1 MKKKFIT
8 AYSIFVSIIFIFAVC
23 IFGYNL
29 FVEYSNGETRADS
42 RFEQLSVSIKQVSI
56 KKQVGSRDFYSQLEE
71 IIGSYD
77 DFAALQITYNN
88 EIIFAY
94 PQLNIEEINNTKFI
108 KNYTQSFLA
117 NDLPM
122 TVSGKLYTLRP
133 SAISKYARV
142 SFLIILLVTII
153 TILVIILLNVTE
165 KSYYSSQEESDED
178 NSESNIHTVNE
189 ILDTTQKTET
199 TPITQITPTAPI
211 VEEKYPIQKEA
222 EKNESTEKQNNDKV
236 IININLDSNAQANTE
251 AAYVKPAKSTK
262 ENAKL
267 PVEDVKPMAIEKEN
281 PKGLFSP
288 ETGLGWESY
297 FKTRLEN
304 ELNRAI
310 SSEIDLALFLIKI
323 PGLERNCAVIK
334 KICDYLITQF
344 QFKDLLFE
352 YKNDSIA
359 AIKLGTNT
367 DQALT
372 LAETINADINEL
384 LKDYPTKSFIGISN
398 RTIRMMSAE
407 RLLKEAD
414 EALAHAQEDEDSPI
428 IAFRADAIKYQK
440 FLETENNAC

>member
-8 AYSIFVSIIFIFAVC
+8 AYSIFVSIIFVFAIC

-29 FVEYSNGETRADS
+29 FIEYSNGETRADT
-42 RFEQLSVSIKQVSI
+42 RFEHLSISIKQLSM
-56 KKQVGSRDFYSQLEE
+56 KKQVGSRDFYSQMEE
-71 IIGSYD
+71 IIGSYE
-77 DFAALQITYNN
+77 DFAALKITFND
-88 EIIFAY
+88 EVLLAY
-94 PQLNIEEINNTKFI
+94 PQMNIEDINNTKFI
-108 KNYTQSFLA
+108 KVYNQSF
-117 NDLPM
+117 M
-122 TVSGKLYTLRP
+122 TNEGQIAITGKLFTLRP
-133 SAISKYARV
+133 SSIGKYARV
-142 SFLIILLVTII
+142 SFLIILVVTII
-153 TILVIILLNVTE
+153 TILVIIILNVTE
-165 KSYYSSQEESDED
+165 KTYYVEEADDLSDEED
-178 NSESNIHTVNE
+178 NSKENIHTVNE
-189 ILDTTQKTET
+189 ILS
-199 TPITQITPTAPI
+199 TPEKNEAVASIPL

-222 EKNESTEKQNNDKV
+222 EKTDVSEKVNNDKV
-236 IININLDSNAQANTE
+236 IININLDSNAQKNTE
-251 AAYVKPAKSTK
+251 DSYVKPSKSSK

-267 PVEDVKPMAIEKEN
+267 PVEDVKPMEIEKEN

-323 PGLERNCAVIK
+323 PGLERSCAVIK
-334 KICDYLITQF
+334 QICDYLITQF

-352 YKNDSIA
+352 YKDDSIA
-359 AIKLGTNT
+359 AIKIGTNT

-372 LAETINADINEL
+372 LAETINEDINEL
-384 LKDYPTKSFIGISN
+384 LKDYPTKSFIGIST

-414 EALAHAQEDEDSPI
+414 EALVHAQEDEDSPI

-440 FLETENNAC
+440 FLENENKD

>member
-1 MKKKFIT
+1 MKKTFIT

-29 FVEYSNGETRADS
+29 FVEYSNGDTRADT
-42 RFEQLSVSIKQVSI
+42 RFEHLSVSIKQLSM
-56 KKQVGSRDFYSQLEE
+56 KKQVGSREFYSQLDE
-71 IIGSYD
+71 IIGSYE
-77 DFAALQITYNN
+77 DFAALKISYNN
-88 EIIFAY
+88 ETIFAY
-94 PQLNIEEINNTKFI
+94 PQLNIEDINNTKFI
-108 KNYTQSFLA
+108 KNYTQSFTA
-117 NDLPM
+117 NDAPM
-122 TVSGKLYTLRP
+122 VITGKLYTLRP
-133 SAISKYARV
+133 SAIGKYARV
-142 SFLIILLVTII
+142 SFLIILVVTLI
-153 TILVIILLNVTE
+153 TILVIIILNATE
-165 KSYYSSQEESDED
+165 KTYYVEQDDDLSSDE
-178 NSESNIHTVNE
+178 NESESNIHTVNE
-189 ILDTTQKTET
+189 ILSTPKTNEAI
-199 TPITQITPTAPI
+199 PL
-211 VEEKYPIQKEA
+211 VEEEKYPIQKES
-222 EKNESTEKQNNDKV
+222 EKAESTEKQNNDKV
-236 IININLDSNAQANTE
+236 IININLDSNAQTNSE
-251 AAYVKPAKSTK
+251 SSYVKPASKTPK
-262 ENAKL
+262 DNAKL

-334 KICDYLITQF
+334 QISEYLITQF

-352 YKNDSIA
+352 YKEDSIA

-372 LAETINADINEL
+372 LAETINADINAM
-384 LKDYPTKSFIGISN
+384 LKDYPTKSFIGIST

-414 EALAHAQEDEDSPI
+414 EALVHAQEDEDSPI

-440 FLETENNAC
+440 FLETENTTC